1 MAGFFQTLMRPDQ
14 EEDPER
20 TLVARA
26 ANILQIGEFQL
37 IQLAYHQWHGED
49 LPKALSDRIFDAYM
63 VHNQV
68 PPWARHYAREI
79 LAQDERGEVDADDP
93 AYHRYDH
100 NYVTHVP
107 KGVRHFTIAS
117 MVLAFMLVGGILV
130 GHMAGS
136 NATSILPPYFE
147 PEQLQQNR

>member
-1 MAGFFQTLMRPDQ
+1 MAGFLQTLMRPDQ

-20 TLVARA
+20 ALVARA
-26 ANILQIGEFQL
+26 SNILQIGEFQL
-37 IQLAYHQWHGED
+37 IQLAYLKWHGKD
-49 LPKALSDRIFDAYM
+49 L
-63 VHNQV
+63 

-79 LAQDERGEVDADDP
+79 LALDERGEVDANDP

-107 KGVRHFTIAS
+107 KGVQHFTIAS
-117 MVLAFMLVGGILV
+117 MVLAFMLVGGILI

-136 NATSILPPYFE
+136 EATSILPPFFE

>member
-1 MAGFFQTLMRPDQ
+1 
-14 EEDPER
+14 
-20 TLVARA
+20 
-26 ANILQIGEFQL
+26 
-37 IQLAYHQWHGED
+37 
-49 LPKALSDRIFDAYM
+49 
-63 VHNQV
+63 
-68 PPWARHYAREI
+68 
-79 LAQDERGEVDADDP
+79 
-93 AYHRYDH
+93 
-100 NYVTHVP
+100 VTHVP